1 MESVLN
7 EYYLKYSIPESGKK
21 ELIDIFNKSLI
32 SISEGIIRTK
42 NSSNSINS
50 SKTEKREKL
59 ESQRYASKKAEEYA
73 KENNL
78 SLSDFSTEKVSK
90 KDVEELVRSQTRSK
104 LTPERSKKSSSVK
117 EEVKKEKVIC
127 SGLTKR
133 GEICNRAGTH
143 NPEGAKKHYCFRHS
157 EDWKSFECD
166 SDSSDSDSDTE
177 NEKVIEN
184 ESENEKV
191 IENESENENEYLFG
205 KESDS
210 D

>member
-42 NSSNSINS
+42 NSSNSKS
-50 SKTEKREKL
+50 SSKTEKTEKTEKREKL

-90 KDVEELVRSQTRSK
+90 KDVEELAI
-104 LTPERSKKSSSVK
+104 L
-117 EEVKKEKVIC
+117 
-127 SGLTKR
+127 
-133 GEICNRAGTH
+133 
-143 NPEGAKKHYCFRHS
+143 YC
-157 EDWKSFECD
+157 
-166 SDSSDSDSDTE
+166 
-177 NEKVIEN
+177 
-184 ESENEKV
+184 
-191 IENESENENEYLFG
+191 
-205 KESDS
+205 
-210 D
+210 